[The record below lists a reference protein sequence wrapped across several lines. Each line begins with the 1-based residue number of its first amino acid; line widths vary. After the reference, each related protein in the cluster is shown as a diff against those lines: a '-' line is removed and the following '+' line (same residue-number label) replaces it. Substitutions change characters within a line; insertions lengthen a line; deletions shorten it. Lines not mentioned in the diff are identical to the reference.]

1 MLELRFMSLKYDSK
15 DLIEDL
21 IDNKILPKEQYIS
34 KADLIDREQCSECQK
49 QNFEMRLQ
57 RIKLDSDCK
66 IEHIKLLDNFE
77 SYNEE
82 KAKIGEE
89 IFNIL
94 SLFHL
99 ELDVEIIKELFKKCK
114 IQITNALEAIKEL
127 FQKKQS
133 KIENIYYPTIVL
145 GTINGN
151 YLSLKKIYKKFFP
164 TFPHNIPIGIVTLG
178 NYFNNNSSFEAF
190 LCLLLMK
197 LVHPSKVIIIR
208 GLNDNIEW
216 LEENNCLNYIKDIF
230 GEKILQL
237 IIEIIDYLPLCA
249 IIDDKIFVSH
259 SGIPLQNNQ
268 IIENINFLNENKR
281 IIRFDKKIYQQL
293 LNGKYSVKI
302 FDHINTIKESEI
314 SIISVDSTKSLIKF
328 YNNNDFENHYFNNE
342 NIENF
347 LKQNS
352 FSYFIRTDSTLKYEP
367 FIVENKVI
375 SLRGLNKINNN
386 IDKLSSGYVLIQ
398 DNRLQ
403 MISFL

>member
-1 MLELRFMSLKYDSK
+1 
-15 DLIEDL
+15 
-21 IDNKILPKEQYIS
+21 
-34 KADLIDREQCSECQK
+34 
-49 QNFEMRLQ
+49 
-57 RIKLDSDCK
+57 
-66 IEHIKLLDNFE
+66 
-77 SYNEE
+77 
-82 KAKIGEE
+82 
-89 IFNIL
+89 
-94 SLFHL
+94 
-99 ELDVEIIKELFKKCK
+99 
-114 IQITNALEAIKEL
+114 
-127 FQKKQS
+127 
-133 KIENIYYPTIVL
+133 
-145 GTINGN
+145 
-151 YLSLKKIYKKFFP
+151 
-164 TFPHNIPIGIVTLG
+164 
-178 NYFNNNSSFEAF
+178 
-190 LCLLLMK
+190 MK

-328 YNNNDFENHYFNNE
+328 YNDNDFENDYFNNE